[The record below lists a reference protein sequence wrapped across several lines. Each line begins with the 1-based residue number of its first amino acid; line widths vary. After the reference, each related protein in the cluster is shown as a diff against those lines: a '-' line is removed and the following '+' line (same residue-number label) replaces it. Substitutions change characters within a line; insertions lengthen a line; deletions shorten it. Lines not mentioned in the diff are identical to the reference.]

1 MTATVAPAGAVTA
14 PSTLAALRSRG
25 LVNGRVVF
33 GAVLLVIVVG
43 IALVGLFWTPY
54 APYAPDL
61 AHRFASP
68 RLQHLLGTDE
78 LGRDILSRVMV
89 GARTSLIIS
98 VSAVALAT
106 AIGTVIGFVTG
117 YLRGIVDIVLSRVVD
132 AMLAVPALVLALG
145 IVAMLGAS
153 GTSVTVALAVAYTP
167 TFARVFR
174 GVVVAARD
182 HTYVEASRGLGLPA
196 IAVIGKDLLPTV
208 LPIMVVQVTTSLA
221 WGVLDEANLGFLGLG
236 VQPPAP
242 SWGSLLIE
250 GRQYMYD
257 APWLP
262 IGAGAFVVVAV
273 LGVNTLGDGLR
284 DVLDP
289 RSWTRRHSYRKGG
302 AKK

>member
-1 MTATVAPAGAVTA
+1 MSAPAASTA
-14 PSTLAALRSRG
+14 APVLAPTRRATLRSRG
-25 LVNGRVVF
+25 LLNGRVVF
-33 GAVLLVIVVG
+33 GSTLVLIVV
-43 IALVGLFWTPY
+43 AVAVVGMMWTPY
-54 APYAPDL
+54 PADAPNLNA
-61 AHRFASP
+61 RFAAP
-68 RLQHLLGTDE
+68 QMHHLLGTDE
-78 LGRDILSRVMV
+78 LGRDILSRAMV

-98 VSAVALAT
+98 VSAVAIAA
-106 AIGTVIGFVTG
+106 AIGTVIGFLTG
-117 YLRGIVDIVLSRVVD
+117 YLRGVIDIVLSRIID

-153 GTSVTVALAVAYTP
+153 ATSVTVALAVAYTP
-167 TFARVFR
+167 TFARVLR

-196 IAVIGKDLLPTV
+196 IVVVVKDLLPSV

-221 WGVLDEANLGFLGLG
+221 WGILDEANLGFLGLG

-257 APWLP
+257 APWLS
-262 IGAGAFVVVAV
+262 IGAGAFVVMAV

-289 RSWTRRHSYRKGG
+289 RAWTRRHNYRKRGG
-302 AKK
+302 K